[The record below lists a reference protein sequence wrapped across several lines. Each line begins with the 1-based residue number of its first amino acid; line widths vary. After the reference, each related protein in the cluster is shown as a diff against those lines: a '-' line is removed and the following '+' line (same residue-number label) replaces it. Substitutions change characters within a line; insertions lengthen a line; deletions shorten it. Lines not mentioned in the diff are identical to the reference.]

1 MRALRL
7 GHARARPGAKAGALR
22 LLVTLCFVAAAGAQA
37 ARAQGLA
44 AGPVPASVAAQP
56 GPVRDDSGAD
66 VLLPAPAKRI
76 VSLAPH
82 LTEQLFAVGAG
93 AQVVGV
99 TAYSD
104 FPAAARQLPQVGD
117 SAQLDLERI
126 VALRPDLIVAWRSGN
141 SAQQLERLAAL
152 RIPIYRS
159 ESRELADIAITLRRL
174 GALTGRT
181 DQAEHEA
188 RRFEGGV
195 AALRERY
202 ASRTELRVFYQIWP
216 QPLLTINRAH
226 MISQALAL
234 CGARNVFADLNAF
247 TPTVGE
253 EGVLGA
259 DPDAIVTGRA
269 PGQRGDDL
277 ERWRQRKGLRAA
289 ALGNLIEVNAD
300 TLHRQSQRLLE
311 GASELCEKIDAA
323 RERLR
328 AAGRTAAKVKRPG

>member
-1 MRALRL
+1 MNATRVR
-7 GHARARPGAKAGALR
+7 HAGAPRFLMA
-22 LLVTLCFVAAAGAQA
+22 LCFLAATLDGAQA
-37 ARAQGLA
+37 QLA
-44 AGPVPASVAAQP
+44 A
-56 GPVRDDSGAD
+56 VRDDSGAT
-66 VLLPAPAKRI
+66 LTLPAPAKRI

-93 AQVVGV
+93 AQLIGV

-152 RIPIYRS
+152 GLPIYRS
-159 ESRELADIAITLRRL
+159 ESRELADIASTLRRL
-174 GALTGRT
+174 GVLTGHP
-181 DQAEHEA
+181 DSAEREA
-188 RRFEGGV
+188 RRFEAGV

-234 CGARNVFADLNAF
+234 CGARNLFADLNAF
-247 TPTVGE
+247 TPAVGE
-253 EGVLGA
+253 EAVLAA

-269 PGQRGDDL
+269 PGQHADDL
-277 ERWRQRKGLRAA
+277 ERWRQRTNLRAA
-289 ALGNLIEVNAD
+289 LLGNLIQVNAD
-300 TLHRQSQRLLE
+300 TLHRQSGRLIE
-311 GASELCEKIDAA
+311 GAAELCEKLDAA

-328 AAGRTAAKVKRPG
+328 AAPPARARPELKRPG

>member
-1 MRALRL
+1 MSTARV
-7 GHARARPGAKAGALR
+7 GNARAHSSALARPQR
-22 LLVTLCFVAAAGAQA
+22 FLVTLCLAAAA
-37 ARAQGLA
+37 LA
-44 AGPVPASVAAQP
+44 AAQSAFAAQSP
-56 GPVRDDSGAD
+56 PVQDDSGAT
-66 VLLPAPAKRI
+66 LILPTPAKRI

-93 AQVVGV
+93 AQLIGV

-141 SAQQLERLAAL
+141 SVQQLDRLAAL

-159 ESRELADIAITLRRL
+159 ESRELTDIASTLRRL
-174 GALTGRT
+174 GALTGHP
-181 DQAEHEA
+181 DLAEREA
-188 RRFEGGV
+188 HRFEAGV
-195 AALRERY
+195 AALRDRY
-202 ASRTELRVFYQIWP
+202 AARAELRVFYQIWP

-226 MISQALAL
+226 MISQALGL
-234 CGARNVFADLNAF
+234 CGARNSFADLNAF
-247 TPTVGE
+247 TPTVSE

-269 PGQRGDDL
+269 PGQLSDDL
-277 ERWRQRKGLRAA
+277 ERWRKRRGLRAA

-300 TLHRQSQRLLE
+300 TLHRQSLRLIE
-311 GASELCEKIDAA
+311 GATELCEKLDAA

-328 AAGRTAAKVKRPG
+328 AAPPAPAAPEVKRPG